1 MRKILKTISNSKFIK
16 ISGFLFLTII
26 PAFDFYKS
34 IVLKLF
40 SHVEIDRIDFRG
52 NIIDII
58 TGFLLG
64 GIFLLFLQSK
74 KEYTRV
80 KQENERIREMLL
92 TIHIFDNIRFAKLS
106 NTVPTL
112 FQNEE
117 QNLKTILFEVFKHD
131 LGKEY
136 SNDEINE
143 ILDCFYRQKP
153 KFK

>member
-1 MRKILKTISNSKFIK
+1 MNKILETASNSKFIK
-16 ISGFLFLTII
+16 YIGYLFFTII
-26 PAFDFYKS
+26 PAYDFYKS

-40 SHVEIDRIDFRG
+40 GNVDVARIDFSG
-52 NIIDII
+52 SIIDII
-58 TGFLLG
+58 TGLLLG
-64 GIFLLFLQSK
+64 GIFLLFLKSK

-80 KQENERIREMLL
+80 KQENARIREMLL
-92 TIHIFDNIRFAKLS
+92 TIHIFDNIRFNKLS

-117 QNLKTILFEVFKHD
+117 QNLKTILSDVFKHD
-131 LGKEY
+131 LGKDY
-136 SNDEINE
+136 SNEEINE